1 MILTIDDLFT
11 ISGPLP
17 LFLSPDHCNSVP
29 SYLLTLLFVRIMDDV
44 STDPVHSQL
53 GNQYDKSSLSWI
65 KVCCKCPTSRDD
77 FHLLSFFFFFHLFS
91 FLSLSFFSLFFSF
104 FFSFL
109 SFLFFLSLF
118 FLSYFSFSSLSS
130 PPPFFFSF
138 FFIFVSLFLG
148 RGGTLS
154 SFLWQFWVQKVCWQ
168 SKPVDGPKLLTTQ
181 PLCAI
186 RQPDI
191 ACAPN
196 SLTNWAYWS
205 QLTLANNGQTD

>member
-130 PPPFFFSF
+130 PPLFLFFLLHLRLVVFRKRRN
-138 FFIFVSLFLG
+138 SLFLPLTILG
-148 RGGTLS
+148 
-154 SFLWQFWVQKVCWQ
+154 
-168 SKPVDGPKLLTTQ
+168 SKSLLTVQTCWWSKTTNN
-181 PLCAI
+181 PTIMCYLATWHCLCPKQSDKLSI
-186 RQPDI
+186 LIPTHS
-191 ACAPN
+191 C
-196 SLTNWAYWS
+196 
-205 QLTLANNGQTD
+205 